1 MNGPTIFFFLLLAIA
16 GFIVF
21 VSISKNDMGIVSLKG
36 NDKNGEKRNNPEIIF
51 NNIYADKKADQI
63 DHQDTSLENK
73 EPEQQSNKELG

>member
-21 VSISKNDMGIVSLKG
+21 VSISKNDMGIVALKG
-36 NDKNGEKRNNPEIIF
+36 NDKNERGRNNPEIIF

-63 DHQDTSLENK
+63 DSDETTVDNK
-73 EPEQQSNKELG
+73 EPKQ